1 MRLGCQILCQN
12 LKIGLSKILLRQAN
26 TKSAKTY
33 IKISLKQNLG
43 NKNLP
48 KGNTFMK
55 KIFFILT
62 SIVLCGLLMSA
73 CEENTKIYNTWNLIT
88 LSVDDNPIDPTN
100 SEKQVFIT
108 VEDQKFN
115 GYAGCNLFFGNLKIQ
130 KNKIQT
136 SSIGSTKM
144 LCEPSAMEIE
154 VTLLRLFS
162 DSVIDFVIKDKNLVL
177 EKDGIKAIFEAKG
190 Q

>member
-1 MRLGCQILCQN
+1 MA
-12 LKIGLSKILLRQAN
+12 KISKYKHIKRAN
-26 TKSAKTY
+26 THKKQLANKKRT
-33 IKISLKQNLG
+33 INKLKKR
-43 NKNLP
+43 KNI
-48 KGNTFMK
+48 MK

-73 CEENTKIYNTWNLIT
+73 CEEESSKIYNTWNLIT

-115 GYAGCNLFFGNLKIQ
+115 GYAGCNLFFGNLKVQ

-136 SSIGSTKM
+136 SSTGSTKM

-154 VTLLRLFS
+154 TTLLRLFA
-162 DSVIDFVIKDKNLVL
+162 DSVVDFVIKDKNLVL
-177 EKDGIKAIFEAKG
+177 EKDGIKAIFEAKK